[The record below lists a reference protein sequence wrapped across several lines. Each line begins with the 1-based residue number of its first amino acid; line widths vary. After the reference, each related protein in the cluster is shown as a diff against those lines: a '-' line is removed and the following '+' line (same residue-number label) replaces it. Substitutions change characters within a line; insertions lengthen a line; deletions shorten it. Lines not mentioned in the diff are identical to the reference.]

1 MKKQLLFG
9 FCLLFLMAGCDKG
22 KPKEIDVKLYNASGD
37 KVGTAKVVQKTNGVK
52 ISIKAEGFTPGAH
65 GLHIHDIGECK
76 APLFISAGDHFN
88 LDKKKKHGLM
98 NPKGAEN
105 GDLPNVIAD
114 DKGAIKADIEAPNIS
129 LEEGKTT
136 LHRKDGATI
145 IITENADDGMTQP
158 AGNSG
163 NRIACG
169 VIVEKA
175 SAAKKK

>member
-9 FCLLFLMAGCDKG
+9 CCMLFLATGCAKG
-22 KPKEIDVKLYNASGD
+22 TPKEIDVQLYNASGD
-37 KVGTAKVVQKTNGVK
+37 KVGTAKVAQQTSGVK
-52 ISIKAEGFTPGAH
+52 VSIKAEGFTPGPH
-65 GLHIHDIGECK
+65 GLHIHEIGECK
-76 APLFISAGDHFN
+76 APSFISAGNHFN
-88 LDKKKKHGLM
+88 PNEKKHGLM

-114 DKGAIKADIEAPNIS
+114 DKGMIKAEIQAPQVS
-129 LEEGKTT
+129 LEKGKTT
-136 LHRKDGATI
+136 IHQKNGASI
-145 IITENADDGMTQP
+145 IITENPDDGMTQP

-169 VIVEKA
+169 VIVEKV

>member
-9 FCLLFLMAGCDKG
+9 CCMLFLMASCDKG
-22 KPKEIDVKLYNASGD
+22 HPKEIDVKLYNASGD
-37 KVGTAKVVQKTNGVK
+37 KVGTAKVTQQTSGVK
-52 ISIKAEGFTPGAH
+52 ISINAEGFTPGTH
-65 GLHIHDIGECK
+65 GLHIHEIGECK
-76 APLFISAGDHFN
+76 APNFASAGNHFN
-88 LDKKKKHGLM
+88 LEKNKKHGLM

-114 DKGAIKADIEAPNIS
+114 GSGKIKAEIEAPHIS

-136 LHRKDGATI
+136 LHRKDGASI
-145 IITENADDGMTQP
+145 IITENPDDGMTQP
-158 AGNSG
+158 VGKSG

-175 SAAKKK
+175 SATKKK